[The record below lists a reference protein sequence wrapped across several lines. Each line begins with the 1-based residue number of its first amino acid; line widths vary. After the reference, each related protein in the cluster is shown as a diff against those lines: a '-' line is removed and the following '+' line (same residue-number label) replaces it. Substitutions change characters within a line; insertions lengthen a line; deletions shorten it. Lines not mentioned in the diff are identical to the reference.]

1 MPAYTWYFHEG
12 WQVRRRIDAAAA
24 ERGNIDPALSY
35 PCSGL
40 FPTEAEANAAM
51 AKIADATPPTLA
63 AEKERLFVARALG
76 PTGDGLSLVAYLQ
89 WLGTWEPSEAP
100 GR

>member
-1 MPAYTWYFHEG
+1 
-12 WQVRRRIDAAAA
+12 
-24 ERGNIDPALSY
+24 
-35 PCSGL
+35 
-40 FPTEAEANAAM
+40 M